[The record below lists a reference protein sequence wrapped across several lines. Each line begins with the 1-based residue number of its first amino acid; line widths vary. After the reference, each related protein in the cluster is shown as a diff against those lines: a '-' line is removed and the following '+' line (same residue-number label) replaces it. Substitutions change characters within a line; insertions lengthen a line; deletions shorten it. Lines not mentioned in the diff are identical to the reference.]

1 MMEKKIFLIALILAV
16 PAPLQAQDAA
26 ASLFYSPQEIWQIE
40 TALRRE
46 QPALLTQAKHVLHCG
61 SLVYVGPDQW
71 TVWLQGEKWTPQ
83 TDRPNLHILSVTPDS
98 VRLSILMR
106 GEKEPREVTLRPNQ
120 SLNLLTG
127 AVMEGIYFTYN

>member
-1 MMEKKIFLIALILAV
+1 MRKKVLFLAALILVV
-16 PAPLQAQDAA
+16 PTPLQAQDAA
-26 ASLFYSPQEIWQIE
+26 TSLFYSPQELWQIE

-46 QPALLTQAKHVLHCG
+46 GSTLLTQAKHVLHCG

-71 TVWLQGEKWTPQ
+71 IVWLQGEKWTPQ
-83 TDRPNLHILSVTPDS
+83 TDRPNLHILSVEPES

-106 GEKEPREVTLRPNQ
+106 GEKEPREVILRPNQ

-127 AVMEGIYFTYN
+127 AVMEGIY